1 MIRKIDVII
10 YKKPKLERVK
20 NKPSSLLAKIES
32 DKTSKS

>member
-20 NKPSSLLAKIES
+20 NKPSSLSLNRK
-32 DKTSKS
+32 